1 MEFYPNRP
9 AWVTGSGIT
18 VFYYNKHQWNT
29 RWAFAQKLD
38 ISSHVKM
45 TCYLHMWKYHRCY
58 DYIINRA
65 FHTKKLLQWNG
76 LVVHWCLYKKDNITW
91 LLGDT
96 KFLFLCWRNISLIRS
111 THLWNILQPS
121 KRNFISPCGHVISS
135 IYLISNKSFTKRQ
148 YNEIFIK
155 IIMVKKKQT
164 DIGVPVGTTEKSC
177 YPWLQKNLQKQ
188 QRN

>member
-9 AWVTGSGIT
+9 SWVTGSGIT
-18 VFYYNKHQWNT
+18 VFYYINT
-29 RWAFAQKLD
+29 NEIPGELLHKNLIYLHMW
-38 ISSHVKM
+38 KM

-96 KFLFLCWRNISLIRS
+96 KFLFLCWRNISLIRC

-121 KRNFISPCGHVISS
+121 KRNFISPCDHVISS

-155 IIMVKKKQT
+155 IIMVKKTNRYWWTCRHYWK
-164 DIGVPVGTTEKSC
+164 ILLS
-177 YPWLQKNLQKQ
+177 LIAKNLQKQ

>member
-1 MEFYPNRP
+1 MSY
-9 AWVTGSGIT
+9 WVRDYC
-18 VFYYNKHQWNT
+18 FLLYKHQWNT
-29 RWAFAQKLD
+29 RWAFVQKLD

-96 KFLFLCWRNISLIRS
+96 KFLFSCWRNISLIRC
-111 THLWNILQPS
+111 THLWNIFIQPS

-135 IYLISNKSFTKRQ
+135 IYLTSNKSFTKRQ

-155 IIMVKKKQT
+155 IIMVKKNNK
-164 DIGVPVGTTEKSC
+164 ILLP
-177 YPWLQKNLQKQ
+177 LIAKNLQKQ

>member
-1 MEFYPNRP
+1 MSY
-9 AWVTGSGIT
+9 WVRDYC
-18 VFYYNKHQWNT
+18 FLLYKHQWNT

-96 KFLFLCWRNISLIRS
+96 KFLFLCWRNISLIRC

-155 IIMVKKKQT
+155 IIMVKKNKQILMYT
-164 DIGVPVGTTEKSC
+164 CRHYWKILLS
-177 YPWLQKNLQKQ
+177 LIAKNLQKQ